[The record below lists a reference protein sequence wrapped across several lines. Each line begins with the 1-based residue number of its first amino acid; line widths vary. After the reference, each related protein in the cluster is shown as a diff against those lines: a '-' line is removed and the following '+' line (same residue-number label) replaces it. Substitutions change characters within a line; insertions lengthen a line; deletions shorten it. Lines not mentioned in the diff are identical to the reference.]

1 MSQVVFFEPDRL
13 YLDIFL
19 PSSSWIDETKETI
32 FFVLYVSSFLQRI
45 ISLQTTSS

>member
-13 YLDIFL
+13 HLDIFL

-32 FFVLYVSSFLQRI
+32 FVVAFVVPKTLNSQM
-45 ISLQTTSS
+45 